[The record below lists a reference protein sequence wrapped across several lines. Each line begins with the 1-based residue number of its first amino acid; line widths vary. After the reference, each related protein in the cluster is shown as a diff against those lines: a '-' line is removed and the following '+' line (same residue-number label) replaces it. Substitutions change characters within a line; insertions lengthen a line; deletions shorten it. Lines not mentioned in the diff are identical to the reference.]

1 MKIERVTVTATP
13 TSIQA
18 LMNTQRAVGKARIP
32 SKCNNITMKYDADET
47 KVVLISDSETTNK
60 VTVLDNS
67 GEKIR
72 ACSFDDWDIS
82 LVLLSVASGTVE
94 VDIIISQKAT

>member
-1 MKIERVTVTATP
+1 MKVERVTVTDTP

-18 LMNTQRAVGKARIP
+18 LMEADRSGNIP
-32 SKCNNITMKYDADET
+32 SKSASIEMKYDASET
-47 KVVLISDSETTNK
+47 KVVYVSDADTTTK
-60 VTVLDNS
+60 VAVLDNS

-72 ACSFDDWDIS
+72 ACSFVDWDIS

-94 VDIIISQKAT
+94 VDIIITQKAI